1 MNNQSLVEQNNETI
15 HFTFFTLNL
24 LTLRPALPSVA
35 LAKDGTLN
43 LLKPTP
49 TLPLRGTGSSRRGAF
64 GFPVA
69 DSRLPVAFR

>member
-1 MNNQSLVEQNNETI
+1 MNTQSLVEQKNET
-15 HFTFFTLNL
+15 FYYTFFTLNL

-49 TLPLRGTGSSRRGAF
+49 TPTPAEAGRSLQGGELL
-64 GFPVA
+64 V
-69 DSRLPVAFR
+69 FR